1 MSFSRLSA
9 AATYTAAM
17 TESSTK
23 MAFAAIDCADFKVA
37 EQQLPPSR
45 FINGVRPQP
54 SNRRWCGAQ
63 TYERPTRKWMGTF
76 PDEETAVCGYDDVA
90 ARRCQGVTNF
100 SEECATDDGELAF
113 QATTSKS
120 VTVKTTLRMQ
130 TSADEVRPS
139 LWRAARAQPAT
150 RAREHL
156 FHKALTPSD
165 VGKLNRLV
173 VPKQH
178 AEKHLFLNRNPMMAN
193 GIGMLI
199 DFVDGSEKT
208 WRFRYSFSATSRMYV
223 ITKGWRRFIREKG
236 LQAGDTVAFSRSA
249 FGAYKQTH
257 IDYWKTQKKPQ
268 PQDAVADAIAVHC
281 HAVMLFGVDIATA

>member
-1 MSFSRLSA
+1 MSFWRLSA

-23 MAFAAIDCADFKVA
+23 MAFAAIDCADFKAA

-45 FINGVRPQP
+45 FINGVMLQP
-54 SNRRWCGAQ
+54 SNGGCCGAQ

-76 PDEETAVCGYDDVA
+76 PEEETA
-90 ARRCQGVTNF
+90 
-100 SEECATDDGELAF
+100 ECATDDGELAF

-223 ITKGWRRFIREKG
+223 ITKGWGRFIREKG
-236 LQAGDTVAFSRSA
+236 LQAGDKVAFSRSA
-249 FGAYKQTH
+249 FGAYKQMH

-281 HAVMLFGVDIATA
+281 HAVLLFGVDIATA